1 MFDTHLHSVFDKW
14 WDFAEENYL
23 VWEEGK
29 AVSADLYYDP
39 VVDEHVGRGPMGIIA
54 PAWYIAP
61 QRNEVALMG
70 WKTVAAMSGVMSDGP
85 NVGLQTP
92 EMATF
97 ILQLS
102 GEFADPE
109 TKQLIWDAAEEL
121 IEPTW
126 DLETGEFTLGLGLN
140 EEHPRGQLNAR
151 MMAGWVCGQGAWS
164 RIFNAPDLAKF
175 TQPTVQGV
183 DFPRVALSEAKWD
196 GVALHIAAHAQNAK
210 LSGTTT
216 TLKMTNVSST
226 NGWYLLKSDGTKT
239 PLEDKGDHVEIRLV
253 ADNKIVTIRQS

>member
-1 MFDTHLHSVFDKW
+1 MFNTSHHSAFDNW
-14 WDFAEENYL
+14 WEFAVNNYL

-39 VVDEHVGRGPMGIIA
+39 VVDEHVGRSPMGLIA
-54 PAWYIAP
+54 PAWYMAP
-61 QRNEVALMG
+61 QRNEVAQMG
-70 WKTVAAMSGVMSDGP
+70 WKIAAAMSGVMSDGP
-85 NVGLQTP
+85 NTGLRTP

-109 TKQLIWDAAEEL
+109 TKRLMWDAAEEL

-126 DLETGEFTLGLGLN
+126 NVETGEFTLGLGLN

-151 MMAGWVCGQGAWS
+151 MMAGWVCTEGAWS
-164 RIFNAPDLAKF
+164 RIFNAPNLAKF
-175 TQPTVQGV
+175 NQPTVEGV

-196 GVALHIAAHAQNAK
+196 GEALHIAAHARNTK
-210 LSGTTT
+210 TVGTITT
-216 TLKMTNVSST
+216 MKMINVEST
-226 NGWYLLKSDGTKT
+226 KGWYLMESDGTKT
-239 PLEDKGDHVEIRLV
+239 SLKDQGDHVAISLV
-253 ADNKIVTIRQS
+253 ADNKIVSIMQS

>member
-1 MFDTHLHSVFDKW
+1 MFDTTHHRAFDKW
-14 WDFAEENYL
+14 WGFAAENYL

-54 PAWYIAP
+54 PAWYMAP
-61 QRNEVALMG
+61 QRNEVAEMG
-70 WKTVAAMSGVMSDGP
+70 WKSAVALSGVMSDGP

-92 EMATF
+92 ATATF

-102 GEFADPE
+102 GEFADAG

-126 DLETGEFTLGLGLN
+126 DSESGEFTLGLGLN

-151 MMAGWVCGQGAWS
+151 MMAGWVCRQGAWS
-164 RIFNAPDLAKF
+164 GIFNDPNLAKF
-175 TQPTVQGV
+175 SQPTVEGV

-196 GVALHIAAHAQNAK
+196 GEVLHIAAHAQNTKIA
-210 LSGTTT
+210 GTTT
-216 TLKMTNVSST
+216 TLKMTNVAST
-226 NGWYLLKSDGTKT
+226 NGWYLHESDGTRT
-239 PLEDKGDHVEIRLV
+239 PLEDRGDHVEIKLDV
-253 ADNKIVTIRQS
+253 NNKSVTIQQS

>member
-1 MFDTHLHSVFDKW
+1 MFNTTHHRAFDNW
-14 WDFAEENYL
+14 WGFAAENYL

-54 PAWYIAP
+54 PAWYMAP
-61 QRNEVALMG
+61 QRNEVAEMG
-70 WKTVAAMSGVMSDGP
+70 WKTAAALSGVMSDGP
-85 NVGLQTP
+85 NVGLQNPAT
-92 EMATF
+92 ATF

-126 DLETGEFTLGLGLN
+126 DSESGEFTLGLGLN

-151 MMAGWVCGQGAWS
+151 MMAGWVCMQGAWS
-164 RIFNAPDLAKF
+164 DIFNDPNLAKF
-175 TQPTVQGV
+175 SQPTVEGV

-196 GVALHIAAHAQNAK
+196 GEALHIAAHAQNTKIA
-210 LSGTTT
+210 GTTT
-216 TLKMTNVSST
+216 TLKMTNIAST
-226 NGWYLLKSDGTKT
+226 KGWYLHESNGTRT
-239 PLEDKGDHVEIRLV
+239 PLEDRGDHVEIKLV
-253 ADNKIVTIRQS
+253 VNNETVTIRQS

>member
-1 MFDTHLHSVFDKW
+1 MFDTCLHSAFDKW

-70 WKTVAAMSGVMSDGP
+70 WKTVLAMSGVMSDGP
-85 NVGLQTP
+85 DVGLQTP

-102 GEFADPE
+102 GEFADSN

-151 MMAGWVCGQGAWS
+151 MMAGWVCRQGAWS
-164 RIFNAPDLAKF
+164 NIFNDPNLDKF
-175 TQPTVQGV
+175 NQPTVQGV

-196 GVALHIAAHAQNAK
+196 GEALHIAAHAQNTKIA
-210 LSGTTT
+210 GTTT
-216 TLKMTNVSST
+216 SMKMTNVAST
-226 NGWYLLKSDGTKT
+226 RGWCLHESDGTRT
-239 PLEDKGDHVEIRLV
+239 PLEDRGDHVEIKLAV
-253 ADNKIVTIRQS
+253 NNKSVTIQQS